1 MSQELSRPGG
11 PSPAPSTGSRLAN
24 ALAALLLASYALGH
38 LYFRV
43 AEHVV
48 LARTYPRQAIGAAV
62 GSASLLRAAPHASS
76 QVRAVAVL
84 AAVAVVSHLE
94 DRVLLRPMPTPNR
107 THRGKVVVV
116 TGANSGVGFELS
128 RQLSMVY
135 GANVVMAC
143 RSEERCG
150 TAAAAIAGEIESSG
164 SLRGGTVTP
173 MRLDLSDLSSVEEF
187 VDALGERR
195 VDVLM
200 NNAGFVPPPGM
211 PPDANGL
218 DPAFASMHVSH
229 FYLAELLVRSNPAL
243 RVVNT
248 SSGTHHIC
256 AVPFA
261 LPPSLFG
268 LVKDRLPQRPGCLD
282 EQYLETGI
290 RTETD
295 AAAYIQSK
303 LANVMHASSFPA
315 RHPGSVAFSVDLG
328 WVGTSIMPFMRGS
341 VNPAGLGMM
350 RTAEVGVRPLVIAA
364 LSPVYQLTSDLP
376 PDSARSSRPDGGGA
390 VVNVLGRAEDAFGYG
405 WWRDG
410 PVADL
415 SRGRMLVLAERL
427 WDVTEVILKER
438 TRSCSSD
445 GEVACKE

>member
-1 MSQELSRPGG
+1 MDEGNSTRGKMSQEKSTRPGG
-11 PSPAPSTGSRLAN
+11 PRLAN

-38 LYFRV
+38 LYFRI

-48 LARTYPRQAIGAAV
+48 VARTYPPIGAAI
-62 GSASLLRAAPHASS
+62 GSASLLFAAPHASF

-84 AAVAVVSHLE
+84 ASVALVSHLE

-116 TGANSGVGFELS
+116 TGANSGVGFEVS
-128 RQLSMVY
+128 RQLSIAY

-150 TAAAAIAGEIESSG
+150 TAAAAIKAEIDSSG

-187 VDALGERR
+187 VDALGGRK

-211 PPDANGL
+211 PTDANGL

-248 SSGTHHIC
+248 SSGTHHLC

-261 LPPSLFG
+261 LPPALFG
-268 LVKDRLPQRPGCLD
+268 LVKDLLPQRPGCLD
-282 EQYLETGI
+282 EHHLETGI

-295 AAAYIQSK
+295 GAAYIQSK
-303 LANVMHASSFPA
+303 VANVMHATSFPA
-315 RHPGSVAFSVDLG
+315 RHPGSVAFAVDLG
-328 WVGTSIMPFMRGS
+328 WVGTSIMPFMRGT

-364 LSPVYQLTSDLP
+364 VSPVVELMSDLP
-376 PDSARSSRPDGGGA
+376 PSRSSSSDGGGA
-390 VVNVLGRAEDAFGYG
+390 VINVLGRAEEAFGYV

-415 SRGRMLVLAERL
+415 SRDRMLGLAERL
-427 WDVTEVILKER
+427 WDVTEGILEGR
-438 TRSCSSD
+438 TRSCLAD
-445 GEVACKE
+445 GEVEC